1 MKMEAWRVA
10 LTGLSLTCV
19 TATALFLLVAVNPKD
34 AATYGSTPLVYAAG
48 SAALAIAFNRGSA
61 WLQRRSPSA

>member
-1 MKMEAWRVA
+1 MKTEAWRVV

-19 TATALFLLVAVNPKD
+19 TATALFVLVAVNPKD

-48 SAALAIAFNRGSA
+48 SAALAIALNRASA
-61 WLQRRSPSA
+61 WLLRRDLSA

>member
-1 MKMEAWRVA
+1 MKTGAWRVV

-34 AATYGSTPLVYAAG
+34 AVTYGSAPLVYAAG
-48 SAALAIAFNRGSA
+48 SAALAIAFNRASVWLPRRAESA
-61 WLQRRSPSA
+61 